1 MYYSSNVSPG
11 LAFLLIPIFLLLPGY
26 SLLPRDYPRRLRLP
40 FAVFASVGVTSVL
53 GLALM
58 MAGHLSVPLLAAL
71 ESPLLL
77 IRIHSGH
84 WPSLE
89 LKGHLPILLML
100 VVVVV
105 FGMLTSGEPF
115 DANGDAGVY
124 TISALHLAE
133 TGRWTWPLDEV
144 IPVDIPEDLVV
155 YEPPYVRPW
164 REVAPGFIV
173 RGRRV
178 VPQFFPLFPVWGA
191 IFGAWLGIRG
201 VLAANLLGALMLLLG
216 YDALFRLLVGRSW
229 RIAGLAVI
237 LLNPVFLIFLKYP
250 SAEMFLAGILAG
262 WLFWMVLFLRT
273 PTARTAVM
281 PAALL
286 ALAVL
291 TKFFAWAVVGT
302 VVIFVVLLP
311 RRHLRAAAV
320 FPALLTPACV
330 LGVWLAAPHLE
341 NHLGQ
346 LMILSGFKLVVIGC
360 GAILLLRVVWS
371 RAAGVAPLGLAGL
384 YVAALMFLWISTDGS
399 PLRDYAALCGR
410 LVVWGAAAG
419 LVWYLWRRRVAWLVF
434 PAFMFVLLSLYL
446 FLGSGDSPF
455 YPFAARR
462 YLPVTVPL
470 GALFVAFLARG
481 SARILHRRVGAAR
494 PVAAA
499 IVGLLLG
506 CAVLPALWVQRSAI
520 LVRQGYGFLD
530 TLAELE
536 EVIPDETAILA
547 IGPAWRYAPY
557 FLLDGKPVF
566 CLDLRPAGA
575 LASIEDF
582 FDRHPGALVL
592 TGERRDAGVLATVG
606 EVRQGIRVTITPPLH
621 AAPPRRSS
629 FRLFSFR
636 RRDGTVSDR
645 LDIGTDDH
653 LLVAGCYSP
662 EEAAGRSFRWT
673 GGSARILVRPG
684 EQVRFVWS
692 RGGNPRKPLP
702 VNVFVRGLHVG
713 DSSLLRGW
721 QTSRWFDIPQGEG
734 PALIEIRTPT
744 FQPALH
750 GAGHD
755 YRHLGLR
762 LDLVE
767 TR

>member
-1 MYYSSNVSPG
+1 M
-11 LAFLLIPIFLLLPGY
+11 
-26 SLLPRDYPRRLRLP
+26 
-40 FAVFASVGVTSVL
+40 AV
-53 GLALM
+53 
-58 MAGHLSVPLLAAL
+58 GHFSVPLLAAL

-77 IRIHSGH
+77 IRIHARH

-89 LKGHLPILLML
+89 LKGHLPIIL
-100 VVVVV
+100 VLAVVVV
-105 FGMLTSGEPF
+105 FAMLTSGEPF
-115 DANGDAGVY
+115 DATGDAGVY

-144 IPVDIPEDLVV
+144 IPADISEDLVV

-191 IFGAWLGIRG
+191 IFGTWFGIRG
-201 VLAANLLGALMLLLG
+201 VLAANILGALMILLG
-216 YDALFRLLVGRSW
+216 YDALFRLVVGRSW
-229 RIAGLAVI
+229 RLAGLAVI

-250 SAEMFLAGILAG
+250 SAEVFLAGILAG
-262 WLFWMVLFLRT
+262 WLFWMMLFLRT
-273 PTARTAVM
+273 PTTRTAVM

-286 ALAVL
+286 ALAIL
-291 TKFFAWAVVGT
+291 TKFFAWAVVGA
-302 VVIFVVLLP
+302 VVIFVVFLP
-311 RRHLRAAAV
+311 RRHFRAAAV
-320 FPALLTPACV
+320 FPALLTPAFV

-346 LMILSGFKLVVIGC
+346 LMILSGFKLVLFGC
-360 GAILLLRVVWS
+360 GGILLLRLVWS
-371 RAAGVAPLGLAGL
+371 RVARVAPLGLAGL
-384 YVAALMFLWISTDGS
+384 YVAALIFLWTSTDGS
-399 PLRDYAALCGR
+399 LLRDYAALSGR
-410 LVVWGAAAG
+410 LVVLGAAAG
-419 LVWYLWRRRVAWLVF
+419 LFGYLWRRRVAWLVF
-434 PAFMFVLLSLYL
+434 PAFVFVLLSLYL
-446 FLGSGDSPF
+446 FLGSGDSPY

-470 GALFVAFLARG
+470 GALFLAYLACG
-481 SARILHRRVGAAR
+481 SARIFHQRFRVAR

-499 IVGLLLG
+499 IVGLLFAG
-506 CAVLPALWVQRSAI
+506 AVLPAAWVQRSAI

-536 EVIPDETAILA
+536 EVIPGENAVLA
-547 IGPAWRYAPY
+547 IGPAWRYAPF

-566 CLDLRPAGA
+566 CLDLRPAGT
-575 LASIEDF
+575 LAKIGDF
-582 FDRHPGALVL
+582 LNRHPGALVL
-592 TGERRDAGVLATVG
+592 TGERRESGVLAVVG
-606 EVRQGIRVTITPPLH
+606 EVRQAIRVTRTPPLQ

-629 FRLFSFR
+629 FRLFGVGR
-636 RRDGTVSDR
+636 REGTVSDR

-662 EEAAGRSFRWT
+662 EQVEGRSFRWT
-673 GGSARILVRPG
+673 GGNARILIRPG
-684 EQVRFVWS
+684 EQIRFVWS

-702 VNVFVRGLHVG
+702 VSVFVRGFHVA

-721 QTSRWFDIPQGEG
+721 QTSRWFDIPRGEG

-750 GAGHD
+750 GSGHD
-755 YRHLGLR
+755 YRNLGLR